1 MGVTNGVPKFQRA
14 VDKVVETENLKGT
27 FPYIDNATICGVNQ
41 EDHDK
46 NVFRF
51 REVAEKYNLTLNEKK
66 TVLSVPEIN
75 ILGHCVSHKL
85 IKPDPN

>member
-27 FPYIDNATICGVNQ
+27 FPYMDNATIVGVNQ